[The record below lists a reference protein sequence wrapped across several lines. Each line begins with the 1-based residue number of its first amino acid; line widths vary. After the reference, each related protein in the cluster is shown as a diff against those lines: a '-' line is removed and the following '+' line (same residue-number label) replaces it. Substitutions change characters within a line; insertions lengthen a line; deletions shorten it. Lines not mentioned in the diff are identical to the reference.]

1 MRGKSRWGWL
11 LAGLVLCL
19 ACQRGPKLVPVTG
32 VVLLDGKPVANA
44 AVLFIPPEGRPAEGT
59 TDAEGKFTLQ
69 TFQPGDGALV
79 GLHDVTVTGVRVHG
93 VTATADGLSDADP
106 SKVRYEWFV
115 PQRYSVRETSQLKVE
130 VKPGMGPVT
139 LELASK

>member
-1 MRGKSRWGWL
+1 MRGAGRWGWL
-11 LAGLVLCL
+11 LAGLVVGI
-19 ACQRGPKLVPVTG
+19 ACSRGPKLVPVSG
-32 VVLLDGKPVANA
+32 VVLLDGQPVANA
-44 AVLFIPPEGRPAEGT
+44 AVLFIPAEGRPAEGT

-93 VTATADGLSDADP
+93 VTATTDGLSDADP
-106 SKVRYEWFV
+106 GKVRYEWFV

-130 VKPGMGPVT
+130 VKPGMGPVK

>member
-1 MRGKSRWGWL
+1 MIRADLWVWL
-11 LAGLVLCL
+11 VCALAVCVGCD
-19 ACQRGPKLVPVTG
+19 RGPRLVPVSG
-32 VVLLDGKPVANA
+32 VVLLDGQPVANA
-44 AVLFIPPEGRPAEGT
+44 AVLFIPAEGRPAEGT

-79 GLHDVTVTGVRVHG
+79 GTHDVTVTGVRIHG

-106 SKVRYEWFV
+106 GKVRYEWFV
-115 PQRYSVRETSQLKVE
+115 PQRYSIRETSQLKVE

-139 LELASK
+139 LELVSK